1 MSVGCP
7 YVEVVSTN
15 PAIPGGWYVHDQN
28 RGFYRLTTFD
38 PTTCVETKD
47 NYYLALKGT
56 NSRDVEWVFSH
67 RLDSHPQAAAQ
78 VTYPLVKKYNIYT
91 GIYSDD
97 PALAMANDENG
108 SPSFSTFTTFTTQY
122 RVIDTVKAAHVT
134 ETDGRFAY
142 FSAGN
147 LPKTIQDQNGVKRYL
162 HGYQVRTDEL
172 KAGSRFDDY
181 VDYEFETTF
190 EKIDAVGA
198 SQTPGG
204 IPFFLTTAQLTST
217 LSYSKPVAQQTL
229 PINHSPISLFTN
241 AHEHF
246 YSGDQVFSGEFLNF
260 GAPNNR
266 PFWYLASFVPSSGEH
281 EKEIHPTDPALGV
294 RTTQD
299 VDQTGLPTSSYWSSN
314 WDSINELASFPSNDQ
329 ELCPVDDYNN
339 DILNVQILRSVNN
352 QNPCTPA
359 NAAPGVPENLDSTL
373 IPDAPG
379 VPENLDS
386 TVVPENPN
394 PPGAPENLDSTLVP
408 DIPDAPG
415 PPENLQSE
423 IFTTRPPYSGTTIAS
438 KYKGWV
444 FDERTSAISGP
455 FVHED
460 VTAIATKD
468 NSAEMYCVTEDKE
481 VKKTDLLEFN
491 NYDFPAFA
499 DPFTDI
505 LTPFDGST
513 TKGIVASETAEGFC
527 YRNKYLSAPFAEP
540 SLGGGSV
547 KMPLYFRNSYLAQ
560 SETNWMHLGD
570 EHSEKQCYRVDLRFH
585 KNSCGH
591 LWLYV
596 KNDFGLI
603 KGQYKGMIQ
612 EHMKVF
618 TNLRGR
624 AFKIHML
631 VATHH
636 DHPWAMREMA
646 IGHLYG
652 KSF

>member
-15 PAIPGGWYVHDQN
+15 PAIPGGWYVYDQN

-67 RLDSHPQAAAQ
+67 RLDSQPRQAGQ

-97 PALAMANDENG
+97 PALAMANDESG

-122 RVIDTVKAAHVT
+122 RVMDAWNTEHVV
-134 ETDGRFAY
+134 ESDGRFAY
-142 FSAGN
+142 FAAGN

-162 HGYQVRTDEL
+162 HGYQVRIDEL

-190 EKIDAVGA
+190 ERIDAIGA
-198 SQTPGG
+198 SQTPAG
-204 IPFFLTTAQLTST
+204 IPFFLTAAQLTSV
-217 LSYSKPVAQQTL
+217 LSYSKPVAVQTL
-229 PINHSPISLFTN
+229 PINHSAISRFTN
-241 AHEHF
+241 ANEHF
-246 YSGDQVFSGEFLNF
+246 YLGDVVYSREFLNF

-266 PFWYLASFVPSSGEH
+266 PFYYLASLVPSAGEH
-281 EKEIHPTDPALGV
+281 VKEIYPTDPALGT
-294 RTTQD
+294 RTSQD
-299 VDQTGLPTSSYWSSN
+299 VEQTGLPIRSYWSSN

-329 ELCPVDDYNN
+329 ELCPVNDYNN
-339 DILNVQILRSVNN
+339 GILNIQILRSINN
-352 QNPCTPA
+352 QNPCTPS
-359 NAAPGVPENLDSTL
+359 NAAPGVPENLDSTLVPDTGAPGVPENLDSTL
-373 IPDAPG
+373 IPD
-379 VPENLDS
+379 N
-386 TVVPENPN
+386 
-394 PPGAPENLDSTLVP
+394 
-408 DIPDAPG
+408 PG

-423 IFTTRPPYSGTTIAS
+423 VFTARPPYNGTTIAS

-468 NSAEMYCVTEDKE
+468 NSAEMFCVTENKE
-481 VKKTDLLEFN
+481 VKKTDLLDFN
-491 NYDFPAFA
+491 NPNFPVFS
-499 DPFTDI
+499 DPWPDI
-505 LTPFDGST
+505 KSPFDGST
-513 TKGIVASETAEGFC
+513 VKGVVASESAKGFC
-527 YRNKYLSAPFAEP
+527 YRNRYLSAPFED
-540 SLGGGSV
+540 SVIGGGV
-547 KMPLYFRNSYLAQ
+547 VEKPLYFRDSYLAQ
-560 SETNWMHLGD
+560 SESNWMHLGD

-596 KNDFGLI
+596 KNDEGLV
-603 KGQYKGMIQ
+603 KGQYKGVIK

-624 AFKIHML
+624 SFKIHML
-631 VATHH
+631 IATHH